1 MRLMLSLIITSRKET
16 TRRRS
21 KNRYNETIDFSR
33 HEYSTKVDFVYQRK
47 CTQCYKDHCMFKP
60 RIISLFSYFLD
71 FTTRS
76 RVLPIVNLIIVP
88 SHNGFL
94 IYFFIFILARRQ
106 PMFNQS
112 EKTSLFDERKAFFIE
127 SLIRQLARRKRSPV
141 IFLDI
146 YNDLQ
151 TKVLALSVILSVK

>member
-1 MRLMLSLIITSRKET
+1 MDPEFIRGRWCEDSFVGGGGGQRLIFVILLLRCEFNQFEFFKEGGRGPYPAAHGLKYGT
-16 TRRRS
+16 YSIVYNYFTRRRS
-21 KNRYNETIDFSR
+21 KNRYNETIDFSG
-33 HEYSTKVDFVYQRK
+33 HEYPTKVDFVYQRK

-60 RIISLFSYFLD
+60 RIISLFSFFLD

-106 PMFNQS
+106 PMFN
-112 EKTSLFDERKAFFIE
+112 
-127 SLIRQLARRKRSPV
+127 
-141 IFLDI
+141 
-146 YNDLQ
+146 
-151 TKVLALSVILSVK
+151 